1 MICLMFFHSIGSL
14 KKSDPFLTELERLI
28 LTLQLVHKFLFLNL
42 QRTRILLQAN
52 IPLFE
57 EFFGSF
63 KQSLKFE

>member
-42 QRTRILLQAN
+42 QRTHV
-52 IPLFE
+52 
-57 EFFGSF
+57 FFY
-63 KQSLKFE
+63 KQISHYLRNSLVVLNKV